1 MKKRTRVVSALLA
14 GSMVFALTAC
24 GSSGGSDSQGEE
36 KQKIT
41 VGVLARDE
49 EIINWIADQLSDKY
63 DIEAQVYSETVSV
76 MQAAAEGENE
86 LNYVAN
92 IPYLE
97 SYNESYGSDLI
108 YYKDQ
113 VTNSPVYVISQ
124 KYENIEDLPDGASVA
139 VANDSSNRTRE
150 LNILVE
156 QGLIELDE
164 SAENPTVLDVTS
176 NPKNLD
182 LMEIDARSRVGAL
195 PDLDA
200 ETMPAMTFYQMDQE
214 TIDSCYI
221 IASESNQAC
230 ADQGGQGFCCL
241 KENEDSQWMEDI
253 WETACSEEFAD
264 WLTETYGDARI
275 PTGYWLQSGQLSYE
289 NPVFE
294 VPDIY

>member
-1 MKKRTRVVSALLA
+1 MKKRTRVVAALLA

-139 VANDSSNRTRE
+139 VANDSSNRKR
-150 LNILVE
+150 
-156 QGLIELDE
+156 
-164 SAENPTVLDVTS
+164 
-176 NPKNLD
+176 
-182 LMEIDARSRVGAL
+182 
-195 PDLDA
+195 
-200 ETMPAMTFYQMDQE
+200 
-214 TIDSCYI
+214 
-221 IASESNQAC
+221 
-230 ADQGGQGFCCL
+230 
-241 KENEDSQWMEDI
+241 
-253 WETACSEEFAD
+253 
-264 WLTETYGDARI
+264 
-275 PTGYWLQSGQLSYE
+275 
-289 NPVFE
+289 
-294 VPDIY
+294 